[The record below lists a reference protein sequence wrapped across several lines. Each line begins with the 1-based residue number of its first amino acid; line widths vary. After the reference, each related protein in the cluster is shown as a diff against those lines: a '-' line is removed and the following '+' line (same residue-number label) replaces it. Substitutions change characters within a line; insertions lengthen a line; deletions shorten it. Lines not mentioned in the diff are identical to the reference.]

1 MKFALPEQFLTYNC
15 QKKFLEIQ
23 LFLQLRPDLHIIYN
37 FRGALDQAMSNTYIR
52 DGFNLV
58 LTNSQKDSMRFL
70 CRMTETMKAIYRSK
84 NLKLVTDRQ
93 TLNDQNLLSY
103 QDFYNFSRPNKPL
116 TARHTFCNM
125 LICQSGLSPGMA

>member
-1 MKFALPEQFLTYNC
+1 M
-15 QKKFLEIQ
+15 
-23 LFLQLRPDLHIIYN
+23 
-37 FRGALDQAMSNTYIR
+37 DQAMSNTYIR

-70 CRMTETMKAIYRSK
+70 SRMTDTMKAIYRSK

-93 TLNDQNLLSY
+93 ILDDQHLLAY
-103 QDFYNFSRPNKPL
+103 QDFYEFSRPNKPL